1 MARVAAW
8 LGRRHR
14 IDSPQRSH
22 VHSRNIPHLPQGHGL
37 VRSAMPI
44 ARFVKRWLAG
54 RPEVTSTRLAVL
66 AGFFFALAANAPFLS
81 AVLAGRDPWAPASWL
96 FALAMLVALAAVHI
110 LLLSLVTVRPLA
122 KPLLALLLVATAFA
136 TYYMQRFGIF
146 LDPTMLRNVLKT
158 HPAEAGELFGWGMLP
173 HLLLFA
179 GLPLLVLWRVRL
191 QRQPWGRALAWR
203 LATAAGS
210 AALLVGALLLVFQD
224 FSAQMRNQKEVRYLI
239 TPANFIYSAA
249 RVAVDST
256 REAQVAR
263 TPVGVDARLDASWA
277 TRSKPALLVLAV
289 GETARAANWG
299 LNGYARQTTP
309 QLATR
314 DVINFRDVT
323 ACGTNTE
330 TSLPCMF
337 APVGRRDYDERRIR
351 TGESLLHL
359 LNRAGFQVL
368 WRDNQS
374 GCKGVCDGLAAQ
386 QLDNA
391 ELPEW
396 CDGGR
401 CLDEVLLQGLDTI
414 ARDAKGNLVVVLH
427 MLGNH
432 GPSYY
437 KRYPEAFRRY
447 TPTCDTGEL
456 RQCSREQ
463 IVNAYDNALLY
474 TDHVLAKT
482 IDFLQ
487 SQSSRYDTALVYVSD
502 HGESLGEKG
511 LYLHGVPYAIAPD
524 EQTKVPMTWW
534 LSQGYTASFGLD
546 TDCLKREASR
556 AQAHDNLFHTTLGL
570 LRVQAREYEP
580 SLDITRTC
588 RR

>member
-1 MARVAAW
+1 MHFPTTPD
-8 LGRRHR
+8 LPP
-14 IDSPQRSH
+14 SP
-22 VHSRNIPHLPQGHGL
+22 
-37 VRSAMPI
+37 RSATLATRI
-44 ARFVKRWLAG
+44 AHVVRRWLSG
-54 RPEVTSTRLAVL
+54 RPALTSTRLAVL
-66 AGFFFALAANAPFLS
+66 AGLFFALAANTPFLT

-96 FALAMLVALAAVHI
+96 FTLAMLVALAAVHT
-110 LLLSLVTVRPLA
+110 LLLSLVMVRPLA
-122 KPLLALLLVATAFA
+122 KPLLALLIVATAFA
-136 TYYMQRFGIF
+136 TYYMQRFGIY

-158 HPAEAGELFGWGMLP
+158 DPAEAGELFGWSMLP

-179 GLPLLVLWRVRL
+179 GLPLLVLWRLRL
-191 QRQPWGRALAWR
+191 QQQPWGRALAWR

-210 AALLVGALLLVFQD
+210 AVLLVGALLLVFQD

-239 TPANFIYSAA
+239 TPANFIYSAV
-249 RVAVDST
+249 RVAADNT
-256 REAQVAR
+256 REAQLAR
-263 TPVGVDARLDASWA
+263 TPAGLDARLDTSWA
-277 TRSKPALLVLAV
+277 TRTKPALLVLAV

-299 LNGYARQTTP
+299 LNGYVRQTTP

-351 TGESLLHL
+351 TGESLLHVL
-359 LNRAGFQVL
+359 SRAGFQVL

-546 TDCLKREASR
+546 MDCLKREA
-556 AQAHDNLFHTTLGL
+556 AQARTHDNLFHTALGL
-570 LRVQAREYEP
+570 LRVQASEYEP

>member
-1 MARVAAW
+1 VHFPTTPD
-8 LGRRHR
+8 LPP
-14 IDSPQRSH
+14 SP
-22 VHSRNIPHLPQGHGL
+22 
-37 VRSAMPI
+37 RSATLATRI
-44 ARFVKRWLAG
+44 AHVVRRWLSG
-54 RPEVTSTRLAVL
+54 RPALTSTRLAVL
-66 AGFFFALAANAPFLS
+66 AGLFFALAANTPFLT

-96 FALAMLVALAAVHI
+96 FTLAMLVALAAVHT
-110 LLLSLVTVRPLA
+110 LLLSLVMVRPLA
-122 KPLLALLLVATAFA
+122 KPLLALLIVATAFA
-136 TYYMQRFGIF
+136 TYYMQRFGIY

-158 HPAEAGELFGWGMLP
+158 DPAEAGELFGWSMLP

-179 GLPLLVLWRVRL
+179 GLPLLVLWRLRL
-191 QRQPWGRALAWR
+191 QQQPWGRALAWR

-210 AALLVGALLLVFQD
+210 AVLLVGALLLVFQD

-239 TPANFIYSAA
+239 TPANFIYSAV
-249 RVAVDST
+249 RVAADNT
-256 REAQVAR
+256 REAQLAR
-263 TPVGVDARLDASWA
+263 TPAGLDARLDTSWA
-277 TRSKPALLVLAV
+277 TRTKPALLVLAV

-299 LNGYARQTTP
+299 LNGYVRQTTP

-351 TGESLLHL
+351 TGESLLHVL
-359 LNRAGFQVL
+359 SRAGFQVL

-546 TDCLKREASR
+546 MDCLKREA
-556 AQAHDNLFHTTLGL
+556 AQARTHDNLFHTALGL
-570 LRVQAREYEP
+570 LRVQASEYEP

>member
-1 MARVAAW
+1 MNLLRRVLHW
-8 LGRRHR
+8 QPL
-14 IDSPQRSH
+14 
-22 VHSRNIPHLPQGHGL
+22 L
-37 VRSAMPI
+37 
-44 ARFVKRWLAG
+44 
-54 RPEVTSTRLAVL
+54 TSTRLALV
-66 AGFFFALAANAPFLS
+66 AGVFFALASNAPFLK
-81 AVLAGRDPWAPASWL
+81 AVLSGRDPLAPSSWVFAS
-96 FALAMLVALAAVHI
+96 AMFVALAAVHT
-110 LLLSLVTVRPLA
+110 LLLCLVLVRPIA
-122 KPLLALLLVATAFA
+122 RPLLALLIVATAFA
-136 TYYMQRFGIF
+136 TYYMQRFGIY

-158 HPAEAGELFGWGMLP
+158 DPAEAGELFGWGMLP

-179 GLPLLVLWRVRL
+179 VLPLLVLWRVRL
-191 QRQPWGRALAWR
+191 KPQPWARAMAWR
-203 LATAAGS
+203 LATFAAS
-210 AALLVGALLLVFQD
+210 AALLVGSLLLVFQD
-224 FSAQMRNQKEVRYLI
+224 FSAQMRNQKEARYLI

-249 RVAVDST
+249 RVATDSLH
-256 REAQVAR
+256 EAQAVR
-263 TPVGVDARLDASWA
+263 TPIGVDARLDGSWSSR
-277 TRSKPALLVLAV
+277 TKPALLVLAI

-337 APVGRRDYDERRIR
+337 AAVGRRDYDERRIR
-351 TGESLLHL
+351 TSESLLHV

-374 GCKGVCDGLAAQ
+374 GCKGVCDGLAAE
-386 QLDNA
+386 QLDKA
-391 ELPEW
+391 EFPQL

-432 GPSYY
+432 GPAYF
-437 KRYPEAFRRY
+437 KRYPDAFRRY

-456 RQCSREQ
+456 RQCSRDE

-487 SQSSRYDTALVYVSD
+487 SQTSRFDTALVYVSD

-511 LYLHGVPYAIAPD
+511 LYLHGVPFAIAPD

-534 LSQGYTASFGLD
+534 LSPGYVASFGLD
-546 TDCLKREASR
+546 TACLKREA
-556 AQAHDNLFHTTLGL
+556 ANPQTHDNLFHTTLGL
-570 LRVQAREYEP
+570 LQVQASEYEP

>member
-1 MARVAAW
+1 MPV
-8 LGRRHR
+8 
-14 IDSPQRSH
+14 
-22 VHSRNIPHLPQGHGL
+22 VNF
-37 VRSAMPI
+37 VR
-44 ARFVKRWLAG
+44 RWLWG
-54 RPEVTSTRLAVL
+54 RPVLTSTRLAVL
-66 AGFFFALAANAPFLS
+66 AGTFFALAANGPFLS
-81 AVLAGRDPWAPASWL
+81 AVLAGRDPWVPSSWK
-96 FALAMLVALAAVHI
+96 FALAMVVALAAVHV
-110 LLLSLVTVRPLA
+110 LLLSLVVVRPLA
-122 KPLLALLLVATAFA
+122 KPLLALLIVATAFA
-136 TYYMQRFGIF
+136 TYYMQRFGIY

-158 HPAEAGELFGWGMLP
+158 DPTEASELFGWGMLP

-191 QRQPWGRALAWR
+191 EHQPWGRALAWR
-203 LATAAGS
+203 LATVMGS
-210 AALLVGALLLVFQD
+210 VAMLVGALLLVFQD
-224 FSAQMRNQKEVRYLI
+224 FSSQMRNQREVRYLI
-239 TPANFIYSAA
+239 TPANFIYSAI
-249 RVAVDST
+249 RVATDST

-263 TPVGVDARLDASWA
+263 TPAGLDARLDASWA
-277 TRSKPALLVLAV
+277 TRTKPALLVLAV

-309 QLATR
+309 ELAAR

-337 APVGRRDYDERRIR
+337 APVGRRDYDEGRIR
-351 TGESLLHL
+351 TSESLLHVL
-359 LNRAGFQVL
+359 KRAGFQVL

-374 GCKGVCDGLAAQ
+374 GCKGVCDGLAAE

-391 ELPEW
+391 EFPEW
-396 CDGGR
+396 CSGGR
-401 CLDEVLLQGLDTI
+401 CLDEVLLQGLDTV
-414 ARDAKGNLVVVLH
+414 ARDAKGNLAVVLH

-432 GPSYY
+432 GPAYF
-437 KRYPEAFRRY
+437 KRYPAAFRRY

-456 RQCSREQ
+456 RECSREQ
-463 IVNAYDNALLY
+463 VVNAYDNALLY

-487 SQSSRYDTALVYVSD
+487 SQASRYDTALVYVSD

-534 LSQGYTASFGLD
+534 LSPGYAASFGLD
-546 TDCLKREASR
+546 TACLRREAAAAR
-556 AQAHDNLFHTTLGL
+556 THDHLFHTVLGL
-570 LRVQAREYEP
+570 LQVHAREYEVG
-580 SLDITRTC
+580 LDITRPC

>member
-1 MARVAAW
+1 
-8 LGRRHR
+8 
-14 IDSPQRSH
+14 
-22 VHSRNIPHLPQGHGL
+22 
-37 VRSAMPI
+37 
-44 ARFVKRWLAG
+44 
-54 RPEVTSTRLAVL
+54 
-66 AGFFFALAANAPFLS
+66 
-81 AVLAGRDPWAPASWL
+81 
-96 FALAMLVALAAVHI
+96 MLVALTTVHT
-110 LLLSLVTVRPLA
+110 LLLCLVLVRPIA
-122 KPLLALLLVATAFA
+122 RPLLALLIVATAFA
-136 TYYMQRFGIF
+136 TYYMQRFGIY

-158 HPAEAGELFGWGMLP
+158 DPAEAGELFGWGMLP

-191 QRQPWGRALAWR
+191 KPQRWARAMAWR
-203 LATAAGS
+203 LATFAAS
-210 AALLVGALLLVFQD
+210 VALLVGSLLLVFQD
-224 FSAQMRNQKEVRYLI
+224 FSAQMRNQKDVRYLI
-239 TPANFIYSAA
+239 TPANFIYSAT
-249 RVAVDST
+249 RVATDSLQ
-256 REAQVAR
+256 EAQAAR
-263 TPVGVDARLDASWA
+263 TPIGVDARLDGYWSSR
-277 TRSKPALLVLAV
+277 TKPALLVLAI

-337 APVGRRDYDERRIR
+337 AAVGRRDYDERRIR
-351 TGESLLHL
+351 TSESLLHV

-374 GCKGVCDGLAAQ
+374 GCKGVCDGLPTQ
-386 QLDNA
+386 QLDKA
-391 ELPEW
+391 AFPEW

-401 CLDEVLLQGLDTI
+401 CLDEALLQGLDTVV
-414 ARDAKGNLVVVLH
+414 RDAKGNLVVVLH

-432 GPSYY
+432 GPAYF
-437 KRYPEAFRRY
+437 KRYPDAFRRY
-447 TPTCDTGEL
+447 TATCDTGEL
-456 RQCSREQ
+456 RQCTRDE

-487 SQSSRYDTALVYVSD
+487 SQTSRFDTALVYVSD

-511 LYLHGVPYAIAPD
+511 LYLHGVPFAIAPD

-534 LSQGYTASFGLD
+534 LSPGYVASFGLD
-546 TDCLKREASR
+546 TACLKRA
-556 AQAHDNLFHTTLGL
+556 AANPQTHDNLFHTALGL
-570 LRVQAREYEP
+570 LQVRASEYEP